1 MFKSI
6 LRPASVCTA
15 LSLAAF
21 LAPSESLF
29 AQGVFELNPKSS
41 GSTNRSTPLHSL
53 PQAAPKLGQ
62 PSFPATPKS
71 SSKQKPSQGQTGSSF
86 GGSGFALPRPATRPT
101 TKPTKSTGSPSQL
114 PQLGEA
120 GSSQRDRS
128 GKSNIGST
136 SNSGRQMFIG
146 SCNVKLMQDI
156 MIPAEE
162 EGLLSELD
170 IKEGDAAEAN
180 KVIGTID
187 TERLEIEADRAALK
201 LDIQR
206 EKAADTSAISVAL
219 KKYKLAKSE
228 YETAVRLGR
237 KGSRS
242 NSEVKRAK
250 YSMEA
255 SYAEIKV
262 AQNQRRE
269 AIGLARLEEINL
281 KQIKFVIGKMQIATP
296 FDGHVLEILKHP
308 QEYVQKGE
316 NIIRFARLDKLW
328 VEATVSSESVNP
340 TDIIGQPVTVLLNQ
354 AGNELEFKGRVVSVP
369 LKMEGIGKRFRVRAE
384 VDNRFESGIWLLRPG
399 ASLSMTVD
407 LNANTAQSRNAR
419 VKR

>member
-15 LSLAAF
+15 FSLAAL
-21 LAPSESLF
+21 LAPNEALF
-29 AQGVFELNPKSS
+29 AQGVFELNPKSA

-53 PQAAPKLGQ
+53 PQATPKLGQ
-62 PSFPATPKS
+62 PSFPTTPKS
-71 SSKQKPSQGQTGSSF
+71 STKPKPSRGQTGSSF

-101 TKPTKSTGSPSQL
+101 PKTTGS
-114 PQLGEA
+114 
-120 GSSQRDRS
+120 S
-128 GKSNIGST
+128 GKSPQLESASKRQRGSGSSSSIGST
-136 SNSGRQMFIG
+136 SSSGRQMFIG
-146 SCNVKLMQDI
+146 NCNVKLMQDI

-162 EGLLSELD
+162 EGLLSKLD
-170 IKEGDAAEAN
+170 IKEGDAAEAG

-187 TERLEIEADRAALK
+187 AERLKIEADRAALK

-206 EKAADTSAISVAL
+206 EKAADTSAISVAI

-228 YETAVRLGR
+228 YETALRLGR

-242 NSEVKRAK
+242 PSEVKRAK

-255 SYAEIKV
+255 SYAEVKV

-269 AIGLARLEEINL
+269 ALGLSRLEEINL
-281 KQIKFVIGKMQIATP
+281 KEINFVIGKMQIATP

-316 NIIRFARLDKLW
+316 NVIRFARMDKLW
-328 VEATVSSESVNP
+328 VEATVSSETVNP

-354 AGNELEFKGRVVSVP
+354 AGNEVQFEGRVVSVP

-384 VDNRFESGIWLLRPG
+384 VNNRFESGIWLLRPG

-407 LNANTAQSRNAR
+407 LSANTARSRNAA